1 MVPACA
7 GLMVAPIVAVL
18 TASAAEMAMIV
29 RFSEDADMVLVPF
42 GCGCLAAP
50 AQLYS

>member
-1 MVPACA
+1 VPACA
-7 GLMVAPIVAVL
+7 GLIVAPIVVAL

-42 GCGCLAAP
+42 VCGCLAAP
-50 AQLYS
+50 FQLYS